1 MARKNNRLLQSITV
15 ICGLALCIS
24 AFQYYQVGQINWY
37 QDPLNS
43 TQDLMAG
50 LDELVPDTASSSTS
64 GFEIQGQVSSIT
76 DGDTLRI
83 NNTTGGSDI
92 IRLYGIDAPER
103 DQPYGTE
110 ATKALSSKVADAKV
124 RIVVQDT
131 DDYGRQVGTVYL
143 DHRNINLEMVAQ
155 GHAWWYEFFVP
166 DNRELRQAHIKAQE
180 SHLGL
185 WRDTNPVEPYDWRRS
200 H

>member
-1 MARKNNRLLQSITV
+1 M
-15 ICGLALCIS
+15 ALCIS

-43 TQDLMAG
+43 TRDLMAE
-50 LDELVPDTASSSTS
+50 LDESAPDTASSSTS
-64 GFEIQGQVSSIT
+64 GVEIQGVVSSIT

>member
-1 MARKNNRLLQSITV
+1 MAQKNNRLLQTITV

-24 AFQYYQVGQINWY
+24 AFQYYQSGQINWY

-43 TQDLMAG
+43 ARDLMTE
-50 LDELVPDTASSSTS
+50 LDVSAPDTARSSTS
-64 GFEIQGQVSSIT
+64 GVEIQGQVSSIT

-83 NNTTGGSDI
+83 NNITGRSDI

>member
-1 MARKNNRLLQSITV
+1 MAQKNNRLLQSIII

-43 TQDLMAG
+43 TRDLMAE
-50 LDELVPDTASSSTS
+50 LDESAPDTASSSTS
-64 GFEIQGQVSSIT
+64 SVEIQGVVSSIT

-103 DQPYGTE
+103 DQPYGSE
-110 ATKALSSKVADAKV
+110 ATSALRSKVAAAKV

-143 DHRNINLEMVAQ
+143 DTRNINLEMVAQ
-155 GHAWWYEFFVP
+155 GHAWWYEFFAP
-166 DNRELRQAHIKAQE
+166 DNRELRQAHMKAQE
-180 SHLGL
+180 NHLGL
-185 WRDTNPVEPYDWRRS
+185 WRDAKPIEPYDWRRS

>member
-50 LDELVPDTASSSTS
+50 LDESVPDTTSSSTS
-64 GFEIQGQVSSIT
+64 GVEIQGQVSSIT

-83 NNTTGGSDI
+83 NNTTGGPDI
-92 IRLYGIDAPER
+92 IRLYGIDAPEK
-103 DQPYGTE
+103 DQPYGLE
-110 ATKALSSKVADAKV
+110 ASKALHSKVADAKV

-143 DHRNINLEMVAQ
+143 DDRNINLEMVAQ
-155 GHAWWYEFFVP
+155 GHAWWYEFFDP
-166 DNRELRQAHIKAQE
+166 DNGELRQAHIKARE

-185 WRDTNPVEPYDWRRS
+185 WRDANPVEPYDWRRS

>member
-64 GFEIQGQVSSIT
+64 GVEIQGQVSSIT